1 MATLIFDQ
9 KRMLLA
15 YKTFYGEPY
24 IAPSSQRNTDIHVIS
39 QEMCFLLKMIGI
51 NIGDYSYSWNT
62 HGPFSPGLL
71 VLLRT
76 MDRIPNEIE
85 NFYISFEEYGYI
97 LNQEARNKII
107 HIRNALKINEHLNDR
122 LDWVELLGSLVY
134 LANVEL
140 PGASCDEVF
149 ERLKMYKG
157 VEINSIEKKSIWEM
171 LKTEKLLA
179 ATAR

>member
-1 MATLIFDQ
+1 MATLTFDQ
-9 KRMLLA
+9 KKMLLA

-24 IAPSSQRNTDIHVIS
+24 IAPSSQTNTDIHVIS
-39 QEMCFLLKMIGI
+39 QEMCFILKMKGV

-62 HGPFSPGLL
+62 YGPFSPGLL

-76 MDRIPNEIE
+76 MDRIPSEIE
-85 NFYISFEEYGYI
+85 NFYISSEEYGYI
-97 LNQEARNKII
+97 LNQETRNKII
-107 HIRNALKINEHLNDR
+107 HIKNALKIDEHTNDR

-149 ERLKMYKG
+149 KRLKMYKG
-157 VEINSIEKKSIWEM
+157 IEPDGIDKKSIWEM

-179 ATAR
+179 TTGR